1 VDDIN
6 ITLALGGSP
15 LIALLA
21 ATTITVGW
29 AGADARITSAA
40 TWNTAFERRQWDGG
54 TLNLVVGTARTSLL
68 INNVDN
74 TSDANKPVST
84 AQAAADTNTLNSAKT
99 YADGLVGLW
108 DDRGNYSAATNVF
121 PSAGGSG
128 AGGAILKG
136 DIWTIS
142 AVGTLGGVAVSLG
155 DTVRAL
161 SDAPVQVV
169 GSWSIAEGNLGY
181 TPYNSS
187 NPAGY
192 TSNLGTVTSM
202 GLSGGTE

>member
-1 VDDIN
+1 V
-6 ITLALGGSP
+6 LQLG
-15 LIALLA
+15 
-21 ATTITVGW
+21 
-29 AGADARITSAA
+29 
-40 TWNTAFERRQWDGG
+40 TAFERRQWDGG

-99 YADGLVGLW
+99 YADGLVVGLW
-108 DDRGNYSAATNVF
+108 DDRGNYSATNVF

-128 AGGAILKG
+128 AGILKG

-161 SDAPVQVV
+161 SDAPVQ
-169 GSWSIAEGNLGY
+169 GRY
-181 TPYNSS
+181 
-187 NPAGY
+187 
-192 TSNLGTVTSM
+192 
-202 GLSGGTE
+202 GL

>member
-29 AGADARITSAA
+29 AGTLADARITSAA
-40 TWNTAFERRQWDGG
+40 TWNTAFNERRQWDGG

-99 YADGLVGLW
+99 YADGLVVGLW
-108 DDRGNYSAATNVF
+108 DDRVT
-121 PSAGGSG
+121 
-128 AGGAILKG
+128 
-136 DIWTIS
+136 
-142 AVGTLGGVAVSLG
+142 
-155 DTVRAL
+155 AL
-161 SDAPVQVV
+161 LQMYFHLLEGPVQEVQFLRRYLDNIC
-169 GSWSIAEGNLGY
+169 SR
-181 TPYNSS
+181 NSRRCCR
-187 NPAGY
+187 
-192 TSNLGTVTSM
+192 
-202 GLSGGTE
+202 

>member
-1 VDDIN
+1 LEHCFN
-6 ITLALGGSP
+6 
-15 LIALLA
+15 
-21 ATTITVGW
+21 
-29 AGADARITSAA
+29 
-40 TWNTAFERRQWDGG
+40 ERRQWDGG

-99 YADGLVGLW
+99 YADGLVVGLW

-142 AVGTLGGVAVSLG
+142 AVGTRRCCQFRRYSSEHSLMH
-155 DTVRAL
+155 
-161 SDAPVQVV
+161 QVV

-192 TSNLGTVTSM
+192 TQI
-202 GLSGGTE
+202 

>member
-1 VDDIN
+1 LEHCFN
-6 ITLALGGSP
+6 
-15 LIALLA
+15 
-21 ATTITVGW
+21 
-29 AGADARITSAA
+29 
-40 TWNTAFERRQWDGG
+40 ERRQWDGG
-54 TLNLVVGTARTSLL
+54 TLNLVGTARTSLL

-128 AGGAILKG
+128 AGGAFKG

-142 AVGTLGGVAVSLG
+142 AVGTLG
-155 DTVRAL
+155 RCCR
-161 SDAPVQVV
+161 
-169 GSWSIAEGNLGY
+169 
-181 TPYNSS
+181 
-187 NPAGY
+187 
-192 TSNLGTVTSM
+192 
-202 GLSGGTE
+202 

>member
-21 ATTITVGW
+21 ANHTVGW
-29 AGADARITSAA
+29 AGTLADARITSAA
-40 TWNTAFERRQWDGG
+40 TWNTAFNERRQWDGG
-54 TLNLVVGTARTSLL
+54 TLNLVGTARTSLL

-121 PSAGGSG
+121 PSAGGS
-128 AGGAILKG
+128 
-136 DIWTIS
+136 
-142 AVGTLGGVAVSLG
+142 
-155 DTVRAL
+155 
-161 SDAPVQVV
+161 VQEVQQRRYLDNIC
-169 GSWSIAEGNLGY
+169 SR
-181 TPYNSS
+181 NSRQCCR
-187 NPAGY
+187 
-192 TSNLGTVTSM
+192 
-202 GLSGGTE
+202 